1 MRNVFYR
8 ATDGKNSDSSKQTD
22 GVFLRH
28 QNWMGKATK
37 ITNDLDA
44 NDSTFIIRPNP
55 QGVGV
60 QFESVNF
67 PKYFLRHQNYRVK
80 LNAGENR
87 ELFKKDSTFIPYVVD
102 CKE

>member
-1 MRNVFYR
+1 
-8 ATDGKNSDSSKQTD
+8 
-22 GVFLRH
+22 
-28 QNWMGKATK
+28 MGKATK
-37 ITNDLDA
+37 ITNELDA